1 MEDSFT
7 KEKTTKW
14 SNPNKDV
21 TLGNPNVTPSTTM
34 DTPMTLDP
42 NIDARK

>member
-7 KEKTTKW
+7 KEKTTVGIW

-21 TLGNPNVTPSTTM
+21 TLSVTTLSTTM
-34 DTPMTLDP
+34 DTPTTLDP